1 MSTTLTLL
9 ALIGLLATAVAA
21 AGYVLVTQRQHRTV
35 FERVQGSRDG
45 LLLLRPEQQRTIGQR
60 LAAWLGQVVPSG
72 WAAKGQDASTL
83 VHAGFDDP
91 AAPLVFTAARVLGAV
106 VLPGLAL
113 LMMPRSNA
121 LLFFTV
127 VALAGFIGLLGP
139 SGVVSNLARA
149 RQEKLQRQ
157 LPDCLDL
164 LVVCVEAGVS
174 LDAALMRV
182 AREMVNVHPE
192 LSSEL
197 MQVTRRVNAGVP
209 RDQAL
214 QGLHVRTGVQEL
226 RALAANMIQSEKWG
240 TSIATVL
247 RVFAEGLRRR
257 RKQAAEKK
265 AATAPLRMMLP
276 LGVFIFPTIFVVLLG
291 PAIINITAMFATMD
305 K

>member
-1 MSTTLTLL
+1 MTFALV
-9 ALIGLLATAVAA
+9 ALIGMLVAAVAA
-21 AGYVLVTQRQHRTV
+21 AAYTLVAARQRRLVIDRVGGYGEGQFV
-35 FERVQGSRDG
+35 
-45 LLLLRPEQQRTIGQR
+45 LRPQERAVGERISEW
-60 LAAWLGQVVPSG
+60 LAGVVPSS
-72 WAAKGQDASTL
+72 WAAKGEVTTTL
-83 VHAGFDDP
+83 VHAGFDGP
-91 AAPLVFTAARVLGAV
+91 AAPLVYTTVRIVAAV
-106 VLPGLAL
+106 VPPLLAYGLA
-113 LMMPRSNA
+113 PRANMLHFVA
-121 LLFFTV
+121 I
-127 VALAGFIGLLGP
+127 VALMAMVGLMAP
-139 SGVVSNLARA
+139 ASVVNKMART

-157 LPDCLDL
+157 LPDSLDL

-174 LDAALMRV
+174 LDAALLRV
-182 AREMVNVHPE
+182 AREMLTVHPE
-192 LSSEL
+192 LSAEL
-197 MQVTRRVNAGVP
+197 IQVTRRVNAGVP

-214 QGLHVRTGVQEL
+214 QGLYHRTGVQEL

-291 PAIINITAMFATMD
+291 PAIINISAMFRTME